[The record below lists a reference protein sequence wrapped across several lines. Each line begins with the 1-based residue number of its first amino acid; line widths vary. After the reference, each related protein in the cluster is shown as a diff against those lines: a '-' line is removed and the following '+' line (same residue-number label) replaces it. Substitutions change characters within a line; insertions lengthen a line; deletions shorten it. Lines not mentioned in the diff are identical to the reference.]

1 MPSAASGRVR
11 SSCSPTT
18 RRPQPVPDVTFLDDL
33 ARAVALARE
42 AAAGR
47 YVNVLGADIARQCLE
62 AGLLDEVLVLVA
74 PVFLG
79 DGVPLFRRTAGG
91 PVRLERV
98 SVVTAP
104 LATHLW
110 FRVVPD

>member
-1 MPSAASGRVR
+1 MLTHHPPPRTGPGRH
-11 SSCSPTT
+11 
-18 RRPQPVPDVTFLDDL
+18 FLDDL

-47 YVNVLGADIARQCLE
+47 YVNVLGADTARQCLE
-62 AGLLDEVLVLVA
+62 AGLLDEVPVLVA

-79 DGVPLFRRTAGG
+79 DGVPLFRRTAGR

-98 SVVTAP
+98 SVVRAP
-104 LATHLW
+104 LATHPW

>member
-1 MPSAASGRVR
+1 M
-11 SSCSPTT
+11 
-18 RRPQPVPDVTFLDDL
+18 
-33 ARAVALARE
+33 
-42 AAAGR
+42 
-47 YVNVLGADIARQCLE
+47 
-62 AGLLDEVLVLVA
+62 LVA

-79 DGVPLFRRTAGG
+79 DGVPLFRRTAGR